1 MKLAETSPSR
11 LQRLVVPLA
20 AAIVLTSLAV
30 GPGVLA
36 QEPEA
41 PPEADT
47 LGVEAGRAEP
57 GEHLGEQAGKPDP
70 AASQAP
76 DPTYLFGSEVEVRDE
91 LPWIPSSNTVAA
103 KLPLPLRQTPASVA
117 VIPGPLLAEQGATIL
132 GDALENV
139 SGLGVH
145 TGSGVFDFFVVRGL
159 DSVSSGLIL
168 SDGAPE
174 LETTFYQL
182 YNVDRAEV
190 FKGPTSFLYGG
201 GPLAGT
207 VNLVRKQPL
216 PGTFGRATAGAGS
229 FDTYEATADV
239 NAGSR
244 DGSLSFRVNGLWRE
258 SDGFRDGRESDLAAL
273 NPALTWRPNES
284 SSLNLNVERI
294 EAEYASDNGLPLLSD
309 ENGLVT
315 IVPDVPRER
324 SYQSPFDVSDQTI
337 DRVQLDW
344 ESIVS
349 PRLLLRDKAYLRTMD
364 WDSRATVFNG
374 VFEVGIPGFDAQVIR
389 SLLLLDDEQELLGNQ
404 LEAIASLGSGFVT
417 HELLVG
423 IEAVRYTDRFRFD
436 VALLPTIGLNDPVE
450 TAPGSLD
457 LLPRVPGQAMAADAE
472 SVVIAPYA
480 VDQIRIGEHFT
491 VLAGVRWDTI
501 DFDDAVGG
509 SRRDDDE
516 LSPMLGAVWA
526 PTGATS
532 IYANYGEAFSPPS
545 TFTPAEDRVPED
557 SSQAEAG
564 VKTALWGGRAEASFA
579 AFRIDRQGVAI
590 PDATG
595 VVRQIGDQRS
605 QGLEAELRGTV
616 GGDGPAWISGMRY
629 LFAYGYTDS
638 ELTEYREQQFLQV
651 PPFVLVRDFS
661 GNDAPF
667 TPAHTASLWLS
678 TRLPHGFGLG
688 AGARWVSEQ
697 YIDEDNVFEIDGHAT
712 LSASGSWERGDW
724 RLRLNLDNL
733 TGEEYLTRGFGG
745 FSVIPAPGRAATARI
760 EVGLP

>member
-1 MKLAETSPSR
+1 MPRAEVSFLALGLLLLGASS
-11 LQRLVVPLA
+11 
-20 AAIVLTSLAV
+20 
-30 GPGVLA
+30 GLA
-36 QEPEA
+36 QEAEPQEA
-41 PPEADT
+41 PA
-47 LGVEAGRAEP
+47 AA
-57 GEHLGEQAGKPDP
+57 QP
-70 AASQAP
+70 AAAEDEAA
-76 DPTYLFGSEVEVRDE
+76 DPTYLFGDELEVRGE

-103 KLPLPLRQTPASVA
+103 KLPLPLRETPASVS

-182 YNVDRAEV
+182 YNVERAEV

-207 VNLVRKQPL
+207 VNLVRKQPS
-216 PGTFGRATAGAGS
+216 PGTFGRITAGAGS

-239 NAGSR
+239 NAGSK
-244 DGSLSFRVNGLWRE
+244 DGALSFRVNGLWRQ

-273 NPALTWRPNES
+273 NPALTYRPSES
-284 SSLNLNVERI
+284 WSLNLNVERI
-294 EAEYASDNGLPLLSD
+294 DAEYLSDNGLPLLFD
-309 ENGLVT
+309 GQGAAT

-324 SYQSPFDVSDQTI
+324 SYQSPFDVSDQAI
-337 DRVQLDW
+337 DRAQLDW
-344 ESIVS
+344 EAIVS
-349 PRLLLRDKAYLRTMD
+349 PNLLVRDKAYWRTME
-364 WDSRATVFNG
+364 WDSKATAFSG
-374 VFEVGIPGFDAQVIR
+374 VVPIPGLGDQVIR
-389 SLLLLDDEQELLGNQ
+389 NLLMLDDEQELLGNQ
-404 LEAIASLGSGFVT
+404 LEAIASLGDGFVT
-417 HELLVG
+417 HEILFGV
-423 IEAVRYTDRFRFD
+423 EAVRYTDRFGFD
-436 VALLPTIGLNDPVE
+436 VAFLPLIGLENPVE
-450 TAPGSLD
+450 TAPGSID
-457 LLPRVPGQAMAADAE
+457 LLPRIPGQALAADAE
-472 SVVIAPYA
+472 VVTFAPYA
-480 VDQIRIGEHFT
+480 VDQIRIGEQLT
-491 VLAGVRWDTI
+491 ILAGARWDTI
-501 DFDDAVGG
+501 DFEDAVAGT
-509 SRRDDDE
+509 RRDDDE

-526 PTGATS
+526 PRAETS
-532 IYANYGEAFSPPS
+532 VYASWGEAFSPPS

-557 SSQAEAG
+557 SSQGEAG
-564 VKTALWGGRAEASFA
+564 VKTALFDGRAEATLA
-579 AFRIDRQGVAI
+579 AFRIDRHGVAI

-616 GGDGPAWISGMRY
+616 GGDRPAWVSRLRY
-629 LFAYGYTDS
+629 LFAYAYTDS
-638 ELTEYREQQFLQV
+638 ELTEYREQQFLPV
-651 PPFVLVRDFS
+651 PPFVVVRDFS

-678 TRLPHGFGLG
+678 TSLPHDVGLG
-688 AGARWVSEQ
+688 AGARWVSDQ
-697 YIDEDNVFEIDGHAT
+697 YIDEDNAFAIDGYAT
-712 LSASGSWERGDW
+712 LSASATWGRDIW

-745 FSVIPAPGRAATARI
+745 FSVIPAPGLAATARV